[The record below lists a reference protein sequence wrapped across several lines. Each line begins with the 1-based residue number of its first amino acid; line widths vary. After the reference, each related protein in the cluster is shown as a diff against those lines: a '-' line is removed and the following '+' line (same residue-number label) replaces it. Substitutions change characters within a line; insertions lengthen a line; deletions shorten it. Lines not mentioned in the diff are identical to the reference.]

1 MPLNG
6 IPGKVFLEARE
17 MLGGES
23 ACQVFLLFTQ
33 TNAHMYYPQ
42 RKQNPPQLGLMA
54 YAFNLSTPD
63 AEAGGSL

>member
-1 MPLNG
+1 
-6 IPGKVFLEARE
+6 
-17 MLGGES
+17 MLSGES